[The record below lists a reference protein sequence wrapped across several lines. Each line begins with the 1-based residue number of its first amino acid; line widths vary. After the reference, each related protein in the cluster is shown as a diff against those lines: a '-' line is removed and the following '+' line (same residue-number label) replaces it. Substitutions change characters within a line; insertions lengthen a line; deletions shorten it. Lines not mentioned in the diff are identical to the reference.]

1 MKPNQHSWRIT
12 IWLSARLLS
21 FLTIAFRN
29 ARRVEPDRHKSVCF
43 ITETLG
49 FGGTEVHTIGLI
61 RSLIDRGHQIRLVC
75 CSHYQYDERL
85 APEVRENKITIVYT
99 DLKTNGVSWGATKKW
114 GELLH
119 QVQSEVL
126 IFPKGRNS
134 LGNLTFVLNC
144 RKFFREIYWIEHLE
158 ADAPQALQIGI
169 SSSLT
174 YLRNRLVQ
182 KLRSYTAD
190 RIIAVSEKVGNR
202 LIQDCGYSPN
212 KVIVIQNGVP
222 WQEYIRDEQR
232 GTVFRR
238 HHSIPE
244 DAFVFGMM
252 TRLSEEKGVDLAIRA
267 LKHVLHAGAPKNIRL
282 VIAGAGPGE
291 ECLRQL
297 VNEFGLQDYV
307 TFIGFAKNAADVL
320 AGYDAILFPSR
331 AEGLPLALLEGMA
344 AGCIPIISR
353 IGGMPEAVNSQDT
366 GWVVPPENTDA
377 LSLAMR
383 NVLALN
389 TSQLLQ
395 IRRRVTGRIRE
406 AFDIRECHRQILE
419 ACGL

>member
-1 MKPNQHSWRIT
+1 
-12 IWLSARLLS
+12 
-21 FLTIAFRN
+21 
-29 ARRVEPDRHKSVCF
+29 
-43 ITETLG
+43 
-49 FGGTEVHTIGLI
+49 
-61 RSLIDRGHQIRLVC
+61 
-75 CSHYQYDERL
+75 
-85 APEVRENKITIVYT
+85 
-99 DLKTNGVSWGATKKW
+99 
-114 GELLH
+114 
-119 QVQSEVL
+119 
-126 IFPKGRNS
+126 
-134 LGNLTFVLNC
+134 
-144 RKFFREIYWIEHLE
+144 
-158 ADAPQALQIGI
+158 
-169 SSSLT
+169 
-174 YLRNRLVQ
+174 
-182 KLRSYTAD
+182 
-190 RIIAVSEKVGNR
+190 
-202 LIQDCGYSPN
+202 
-212 KVIVIQNGVP
+212 
-222 WQEYIRDEQR
+222 
-232 GTVFRR
+232 
-238 HHSIPE
+238 
-244 DAFVFGMM
+244 M
-252 TRLSEEKGVDLAIRA
+252 THLSEEKGVDLAIRA
-267 LKHVLHAGAPKNIRL
+267 LKHVLHAGPPKNIRL

-406 AFDIRECHRQILE
+406 AFDIRECHHEIP
-419 ACGL
+419 